1 MNVVK
6 LKNGAE
12 EAEVLVETIMLS
24 IHRLWD
30 EELIIGYELVMKCRD
45 RNHKF
50 FGIAGKK
57 LAELGLVSPDGDIHD
72 SIRNIVV
79 SAFVGDGLKMTL
91 ISPIA

>member
-12 EAEVLVETIMLS
+12 EAAVLVAATMLS

-30 EELIIGYELVMKCRD
+30 KEPIIGYELVMKCRD

-50 FGIAGKK
+50 FGVAGKK
-57 LAELGLVSPDGDIHD
+57 LAELALVSPSGDVHD

-79 SAFVGDGLKMTL
+79 SAVVGDGLEMSL